1 METVNIKKGDI
12 VYVDLDEN
20 SIGSEQNGL
29 RYCIVVQNNQG
40 NKYSPTTI
48 IAPITSKIHKKKLPT
63 HYEISDFQM
72 HHLKSESRILFEQ
85 IRVID
90 KKRILRKLNT
100 CISESIINQY
110 LLTSLG
116 I

>member
-12 VYVDLDEN
+12 IYVDLDEN

-29 RYCIVVQNNQG
+29 RYCIVVQNNFG

-48 IAPITSKIHKKKLPT
+48 VAPITSKIHKKKLPT
-63 HYEISDFQM
+63 HYEISDFRLLD
-72 HHLKSESRILFEQ
+72 LKSESRILFEQ
-85 IRVID
+85 VRVID
-90 KKRILRKLNT
+90 KRRIVKKLNS

-110 LLTSLG
+110 LLTSFG